1 MCLAVPGE
9 ILEIVDAPDAPGA
22 GLRTGRVSFGGVIKQ
37 VCLAYVPEAEVGAF
51 VLVHAGFAIAQID
64 EVHARE
70 ALELLTRADPRADP
84 LADPSGGGG
93 DA

>member
-9 ILEIVDAPDAPGA
+9 ILEILEAPASLDA

-37 VCLAYVPEAEVGAF
+37 VCLAYVPEAGVGAF

-64 EVHARE
+64 EAHARE
-70 ALELLTRADPRADP
+70 ALEHLAALGDRDP
-84 LADPSGGGG
+84 
-93 DA
+93 

>member
-9 ILEIVDAPDAPGA
+9 ILEIVAGPGAPDAPEA

-64 EVHARE
+64 EAHARE
-70 ALELLTRADPRADP
+70 ALELLAHLDPAPDP
-84 LADPSGGGG
+84 AGG